1 MRDKETEENNGQ
13 AQTYMKQTETSSVL
27 ISNGHDIS
35 QTTSY
40 GRQETCRRQKPGT
53 S

>member
-1 MRDKETEENNGQ
+1 MRDRGTEENNGQ
-13 AQTYMKQTETSSVL
+13 AQTYMKHTETSSVL

-35 QTTSY
+35 QTSY
-40 GRQETCRRQKPGT
+40 GGQETCRRQKPGT